1 MPYNYGGKLYRI
13 IWWET
18 LPYNNYGGKL
28 YRIMVGNFTRED
40 FVNTQDREIL
50 FLNDIF
56 RTTF

>member
-28 YRIMVGNFTRED
+28 YRIMVGKLYERRLREYTR
-40 FVNTQDREIL
+40 
-50 FLNDIF
+50 
-56 RTTF
+56 